1 MGLHMIRWCARH
13 VGSARSG
20 ECRAACIGYFLY
32 GIFKPSLPS
41 LRYNTVTYRHEVP
54 MKKRILTGDRPTGS
68 LHIGHYVGSL
78 ADRVK
83 LQHEYDSYIEIAHV
97 QALTDNF
104 DNPQRI
110 RDNVSEV
117 VLDYLAVGLDPNVVT
132 IFVQSLVPQI
142 AELTV
147 LFSNLVTVARL
158 ERNPTV
164 KDELRERGLE
174 ENVTFGF
181 LGYPVSQAADIMV
194 VNANLVPVGEDQA
207 PMVELTRDI
216 VIRFNNIYGQTL
228 NVPDIKIGQVAR
240 LPGTDGKAKM
250 SKSMGNSILLKDDT
264 KTVERKVMSMYTDPT
279 RLRATDPGHVEGN
292 PVFLYHDVFN
302 PDKEEVE
309 EMKRLYTVGG
319 IGDVAVKR
327 SLAKALNNFLDPLR
341 ERRAQYENKPEMAR
355 EIMMEGTLKA
365 RKIGDETMRLVRHA
379 MKIDYFPGTELEP

>member
-1 MGLHMIRWCARH
+1 
-13 VGSARSG
+13 
-20 ECRAACIGYFLY
+20 
-32 GIFKPSLPS
+32 
-41 LRYNTVTYRHEVP
+41 
-54 MKKRILTGDRPTGS
+54 MKKRILTGDRPTGP

-83 LQHEYDSYIEIAHV
+83 LQHEYDSYIEIADV

-104 DNPQRI
+104 DNPQRV
-110 RDNVSEV
+110 RDNVGEV
-117 VLDYLAVGLDPNVVT
+117 VLDYLAVGLDPDVVT

-228 NVPDIKIGQVAR
+228 NVPEIKIGQVAR
-240 LPGTDGKAKM
+240 LPGTDGKSKM
-250 SKSMGNSILLKDDT
+250 SKSIGNTIQLKDDA
-264 KTVERKVMSMYTDPT
+264 KQVERKVMSMYTDPT

-302 PDKEEVE
+302 PNKDEVE
-309 EMKRLYTVGG
+309 EMKRLYTIGG

-327 SLAKALNNFLDPLR
+327 SLATALNNFLEPIRD
-341 ERRAQYENKPEMAR
+341 RRAQYEAKPETVR
-355 EIMMEGTLKA
+355 EIMMEGTLRA
-365 RKIGDETMRLVRHA
+365 RKIGDETMRMVRHA